1 MVREYETARVEDRG
15 EGLLLLTLNRP
26 EAANAMNTQMGRD
39 LLAFFD
45 AVNAAPAQTRSIVMT
60 GAGERAF
67 CAGGD
72 LKERNGMTD
81 EAWQD
86 QHLLF
91 ERMIR
96 AFIGCPVPVIGAVNG
111 AAYAGGC
118 ELALCCDFIYAAET
132 ARFALTEVTLG
143 IMPGA
148 GGTQNLPR
156 AVGERRAKEIILTGR
171 PFTAAEACEWGMVN
185 RVCAPGTVVDEAL
198 ETARRIA
205 DNAPISVRQAKH
217 AIHFGMQTGPR
228 QRHDA
233 RNRGLQPHGPDRG
246 PPRRHRLLQRKAQ
259 TAVQGPLTAGGP
271 TQLAMHLA
279 GSMPRCRRPRQSRP
293 PRPRCIAPPPGP
305 GLGSARV
312 PGRRPH
318 PRSDGRLRAALADRP
333 EHGKLSGGRSP
344 PRPRSSPRKRQS
356 KRLRAFRAGPSP
368 ARAGPTPP
376 VSPDLSGRDQ
386 VSPTPSTQSR
396 SRSQVS
402 TERQY
407 NASMAIT

>member
-1 MVREYETARVEDRG
+1 MDREYETVRVDDRG

-26 EAANAMNTQMGRD
+26 ELANALNTQMGRD
-39 LLAFFD
+39 ILAFFD
-45 AVNAAPAQTRSIVMT
+45 AINAAPGNQRCIVVT

-118 ELALCCDFIYAAET
+118 ELALCCDFIYAAES

-171 PFTAAEACEWGMVN
+171 PFTAAEAHEWGMVN
-185 RVCAPGTVVDEAL
+185 RLCAPGRLLEEAI
-198 ETARRIA
+198 ETGCRIA

-217 AIHFGMQTGPR
+217 AIHFGMQMDLASGMMLEIEAYNRMVPTEDRREGVLAFNEKRKPR
-228 QRHDA
+228 F
-233 RNRGLQPHGPDRG
+233 
-246 PPRRHRLLQRKAQ
+246 K
-259 TAVQGPLTAGGP
+259 
-271 TQLAMHLA
+271 
-279 GSMPRCRRPRQSRP
+279 
-293 PRPRCIAPPPGP
+293 
-305 GLGSARV
+305 
-312 PGRRPH
+312 GR
-318 PRSDGRLRAALADRP
+318 
-333 EHGKLSGGRSP
+333 
-344 PRPRSSPRKRQS
+344 
-356 KRLRAFRAGPSP
+356 
-368 ARAGPTPP
+368 
-376 VSPDLSGRDQ
+376 
-386 VSPTPSTQSR
+386 
-396 SRSQVS
+396 
-402 TERQY
+402 
-407 NASMAIT
+407 